1 MKILDK
7 EEEEHITQVCQA
19 FSVKQDKLSIEKP
32 TTKNLLTRRLCMLE
46 LATVLLNSEVAKTK
60 FKYCYK
66 KLVLVTLKR
75 FSLIRASL
83 IICFI
88 K

>member
-32 TTKNLLTRRLCMLE
+32 TTKNLEDFACQSWQLFYLILKQQKPNSS
-46 LATVLLNSEVAKTK
+46 TV
-60 FKYCYK
+60 
-66 KLVLVTLKR
+66 
-75 FSLIRASL
+75 
-83 IICFI
+83 I
-88 K
+88 KS

>member
-32 TTKNLLTRRLCMLE
+32 TTKNLLTRRLCMPE
-46 LATVLLNSEVAKTK
+46 LATVLLNSEAVKTK

-66 KLVLVTLKR
+66 TLVLVTLKR
-75 FSLIRASL
+75 FSLIHASL
-83 IICFI
+83 IVCFI

>member
-19 FSVKQDKLSIEKP
+19 FTVKQDKLSIEKP
-32 TTKNLLTRRLCMLE
+32 TTKNLLTRRLCMPE
-46 LATVLLNSEVAKTK
+46 LATVLLNSEAAKTK

-75 FSLIRASL
+75 FSLIHA
-83 IICFI
+83 
-88 K
+88 